1 MKNPLLEHTLPDRTP
16 PSTRNPVMND
26 PNRSPRADRL
36 ILILRDYEDMSFEDI
51 GHTLDLEEAEVRRRY
66 ASIHNQSR
74 P

>member
-1 MKNPLLEHTLPDRTP
+1 M
-16 PSTRNPVMND
+16 SQ
-26 PNRSPRADRL
+26 PNRLTRADRL

-51 GHTLDLEEAEVRRRY
+51 GHTLELKEAEVRRRY

>member
-1 MKNPLLEHTLPDRTP
+1 MTERTP
-16 PSTRNPVMND
+16 PSIRNPLMSQ
-26 PNRSPRADRL
+26 PNRLTRADRL

-51 GHTLDLEEAEVRRRY
+51 GHTLELEEAEVRRRY

>member
-1 MKNPLLEHTLPDRTP
+1 M
-16 PSTRNPVMND
+16 SQ
-26 PNRSPRADRL
+26 PNRLTRADRL